1 MPTSLSTQQRR
12 RLHDALLDTFKDIGD
27 LEQLATYGLD
37 ANLSAIVVVHGRNL
51 TKIVAGLIRWSESE
65 PGGIHRLIAAA
76 LDRVPE
82 SHELRTIADEWAEI
96 EFRVRPT
103 RETEQTRRIFAWIIG
118 GTVAAIVL
126 GVLVVFNW
134 GQIQKTIQA
143 LNPPRVSPLEFGIA
157 VADFGILEEDDSV
170 RYSNDS
176 SKAASES
183 VVGRLQGIYDEIA
196 DQTNYAVPA
205 DIRYNHGDDPKPFRP
220 SFFRGQTKEE
230 REGKA
235 HRLSKN
241 LNVRLVIYG
250 ELEESEPVD
259 MASFRFFMSDKL
271 LVTGTFDYLQHFTGS
286 HGLGKPFAYEFETS
300 LDETNKQIDLRLR
313 TLLWLTRAIQVYATD
328 STDALNLL
336 DQAEKNILE
345 NYGERGEEPLELIY
359 LLRGFIQIELKDP
372 DAAAESFKTALEIRP
387 DMHRARIG
395 MGSVHFLNTFDFS
408 QSEEDKLKEID
419 RAIEYYEGALEDIS
433 PDNREEHTYAQL
445 ALGIGLTWR
454 ASYSLH
460 FTVAFGRY

>member
-1 MPTSLSTQQRR
+1 M
-12 RLHDALLDTFKDIGD
+12 
-27 LEQLATYGLD
+27 
-37 ANLSAIVVVHGRNL
+37 
-51 TKIVAGLIRWSESE
+51 
-65 PGGIHRLIAAA
+65 
-76 LDRVPE
+76 
-82 SHELRTIADEWAEI
+82 
-96 EFRVRPT
+96 
-103 RETEQTRRIFAWIIG
+103 
-118 GTVAAIVL
+118 
-126 GVLVVFNW
+126 
-134 GQIQKTIQA
+134 
-143 LNPPRVSPLEFGIA
+143 
-157 VADFGILEEDDSV
+157 
-170 RYSNDS
+170 
-176 SKAASES
+176 
-183 VVGRLQGIYDEIA
+183 
-196 DQTNYAVPA
+196 PA

-220 SFFRGQTKEE
+220 SFFRGLTKEE

-235 HRLSKN
+235 HRLSEN
-241 LNVRLVIYG
+241 LNARLVIYG

-433 PDNREEHTYAQL
+433 PDNTEEHTYAQL

-454 ASYSLH
+454 AYIRYTLQRPSEDIDPDIGLSDALLTPIVEHPDQISPGLIAYAYNALGVNEEIRIGLLKEQNLEPSLEDAQNYYRKCLDSVDETKH
-460 FTVAFGRY
+460 NTQGVADTRENCENRLKELEKAKNLSEETP